1 MRRDRAQPGVGG
13 LSRTGV
19 GGRAGGL
26 EESRHRGGRARGG
39 RVVRAAAAVRSR
51 LPGTAG
57 ARSPSDHARQPGAAV
72 AQWSGVASRC
82 VRASTMRG
90 SLWKR
95 VPLVSSPLPRD
106 IMMCVARASCRTRSS
121 TRAWARRRPCLGP
134 ACAAP
139 ARTARAGRCS
149 WPAKA
154 RGGADGC
161 ALACLPMPA
170 AGSSS
175 SSSSSGH
182 GSMGA
187 WGHGGMGAWGPL
199 AQPRRAVPRAAAA
212 AMATRREMRLLS
224 RGCVV
229 RERGWQ
235 EGRRRQTG
243 RRDKIK
249 RAHRA
254 AGVGAAACRRALQQA
269 RRGRRPPRQQ
279 GHERRPRQARPLP
292 QRRVA
297 RVARSFRRP

>member
-1 MRRDRAQPGVGG
+1 MPQGEINCAIAFACARRRPHDGPPWREHPMARTHMCARALGVRMHNAQGQGSARSRRTMCRDRAQPGVGG

-149 WPAKA
+149 WPAI
-154 RGGADGC
+154 R
-161 ALACLPMPA
+161 M
-170 AGSSS
+170 
-175 SSSSSGH
+175 
-182 GSMGA
+182 
-187 WGHGGMGAWGPL
+187 
-199 AQPRRAVPRAAAA
+199 
-212 AMATRREMRLLS
+212 
-224 RGCVV
+224 
-229 RERGWQ
+229 
-235 EGRRRQTG
+235 
-243 RRDKIK
+243 I
-249 RAHRA
+249 
-254 AGVGAAACRRALQQA
+254 
-269 RRGRRPPRQQ
+269 RRP
-279 GHERRPRQARPLP
+279 
-292 QRRVA
+292 QR
-297 RVARSFRRP
+297 